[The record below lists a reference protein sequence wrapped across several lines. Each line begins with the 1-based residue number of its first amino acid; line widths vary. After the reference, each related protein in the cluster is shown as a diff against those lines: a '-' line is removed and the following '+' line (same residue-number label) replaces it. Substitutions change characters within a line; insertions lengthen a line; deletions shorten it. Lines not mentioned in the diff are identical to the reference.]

1 MRGASLTALGL
12 SSALVTVAGCSWTQD
27 VAMPP
32 IAVPASLTTPCIYE
46 SDPQT
51 VGDLYESF
59 AGSLLALAECNERME
74 AIRGLSPESE
84 KPE

>member
-1 MRGASLTALGL
+1 VRRASLAAVGL
-12 SSALVTVAGCSWTQD
+12 SSALVTLAGCSRPVD
-27 VAMPP
+27 APP
-32 IAVPASLTTPCIYE
+32 APIMVPPWLTASCIYI

-51 VGDLYESF
+51 VGELYESF

-74 AIRGLSPESE
+74 AIRDLSAESQ